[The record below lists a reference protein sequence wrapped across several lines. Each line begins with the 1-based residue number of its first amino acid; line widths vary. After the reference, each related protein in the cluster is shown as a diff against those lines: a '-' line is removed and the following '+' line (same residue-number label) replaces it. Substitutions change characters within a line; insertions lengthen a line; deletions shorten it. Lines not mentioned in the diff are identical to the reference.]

1 MGRSTSR
8 LQDRDRFLVCLP
20 VDRVTPRGSKL
31 HTNARARKSPR
42 RKTAGARKL
51 LRQQEIEPK
60 GLYVAREIFA
70 EFVGRIPE
78 ISERQSDAPAERSFV
93 IVKAAAIKA
102 AALSGGLALPPG
114 PLGILTIVPDL
125 LGIWKIHNQMVADV
139 AGAYGKQARLSQD
152 QMVRCLFKH
161 AACQLAR
168 DVIIRVIE
176 RALARRASLCLLQR
190 VGVPILG
197 AVAVA
202 AFTYFDTL
210 QVGKRAIGL
219 FGQKW
224 KKEKK
229 GKKRRR
235 RKPSIIRVNGTSPG
249 ADRLIPA
256 FSENGNGVQQT
267 TASVRLLNGEAQ
279 VRFSRS

>member
-8 LQDRDRFLVCLP
+8 PRDRDRFTVCLP
-20 VDRVTPRGSKL
+20 VDRVTPLPPKL
-31 HTNARARKSPR
+31 HANARGRKSR
-42 RKTAGARKL
+42 CRKTAGRRKL

-60 GLYVAREIFA
+60 GLHVAREIFA
-70 EFVGRIPE
+70 EFVGSIPE
-78 ISERQSDAPAERSFV
+78 VSERQSHAPAERSFV

-114 PLGILTIVPDL
+114 PLGILTIIPDL

-139 AGAYGKQARLSQD
+139 AGAYGRQARLSQD
-152 QMVRCLFKH
+152 QMVRCLCKH

-219 FGQKW
+219 FGQEW
-224 KKEKK
+224 KNEKK
-229 GKKRRR
+229 AKKRRR
-235 RKPSIIRVNGTSPG
+235 RKPSVIRVNGPSPG
-249 ADRLIPA
+249 AGRLTPA
-256 FSENGNGVQQT
+256 FSGNGNGAHKT
-267 TASVRLLNGEAQ
+267 TASGPLLNGEAQ

>member
-1 MGRSTSR
+1 MARSTSR
-8 LQDRDRFLVCLP
+8 LRERHQFIVYLP
-20 VDRVTPRGSKL
+20 VDRVTSLSPKSSTK
-31 HTNARARKSPR
+31 ARARKAR
-42 RKTAGARKL
+42 CRKTAGTRKL
-51 LRQQEIEPK
+51 LRQREVESR
-60 GLYVAREIFA
+60 GLHVAREILA

-78 ISERQSDAPAERSFV
+78 VGEKRSDDPARRSCV

-114 PLGILTIVPDL
+114 PLGILTIIPDL

-139 AGAYGKQARLSQD
+139 AGAYGRQARLSQD
-152 QMVRCLFKH
+152 QMLRCLFKH

-168 DVIIRVIE
+168 DVILRVVE
-176 RALARRASLCLLQR
+176 RTLARRASLCLLQR

-219 FGQKW
+219 FGHKS
-224 KKEKK
+224 KDERRPR
-229 GKKRRR
+229 KRRR
-235 RKPSIIRVNGTSPG
+235 RKPSSVRVNGTSPG
-249 ADRLIPA
+249 GELLLPE
-256 FSENGNGVQQT
+256 FSVDGNGARKT
-267 TASVRLLNGEAQ
+267 TAKLRLLGGDAQ